1 MENLPSNKNKSE
13 IVLRV
18 APETQESFTLVLPI
32 VGLSGLRVST
42 WLRIVAFN
50 EPVVPSPVLF
60 LWVLVTFMRSRG
72 PDRKTFHFHTN
83 RAGERMERVGGIPCL
98 GSDGAIAWLRAQL
111 ERST

>member
-42 WLRIVAFN
+42 
-50 EPVVPSPVLF
+50 
-60 LWVLVTFMRSRG
+60 
-72 PDRKTFHFHTN
+72 
-83 RAGERMERVGGIPCL
+83 
-98 GSDGAIAWLRAQL
+98 
-111 ERST
+111 